1 MITCIT
7 KEDKIRLESSLRLGV
22 FTLRCTQNTPHLIW
36 QALENLGLHVQN
48 EIFKISYEF
57 TGIYLSSLPVVCKQR
72 NFSVNTFTFDIKLI
86 VVEGK

>member
-7 KEDKIRLESSLRLGV
+7 KEDKIRLESPLRLGD

-48 EIFKISYEF
+48 EI
-57 TGIYLSSLPVVCKQR
+57 
-72 NFSVNTFTFDIKLI
+72 
-86 VVEGK
+86 